1 MRTVIYATD
10 PQRFGRTEWRLEVWE
25 SSDDS
30 PRIIVPVFR
39 GLSETRWRLPAE
51 HAGDWP
57 KSLFKLAVENV
68 IKLADALRG

>member
-51 HAGDWP
+51 
-57 KSLFKLAVENV
+57 
-68 IKLADALRG
+68 ADALRG